1 MKAGLFGIAM
11 AVACAHGASAQ
22 SAPADAARFDAIVA
36 KHSSANGVPERLVRR
51 VIMRESRY
59 NPRAYNRGHY
69 GMMQIKHA
77 TAKSMGYQGDASGL
91 FDADTNLAY
100 AVRYLAGAYKV
111 AGGDEDKAVR
121 FYASGYYYDAK
132 RKGMLAA
139 IGLGRNGKFGP
150 PPAQVAAA
158 TPPATAPAPA
168 ARVETRIASTTPA
181 APPAPRVI
189 GADARPVLASVAPV
203 APAAVPVPPVAATR
217 PAATTSPAA
226 NARVAGAADAIGGLS
241 RVAAVQP
248 ASPVREAQAYAGS
261 RALGAPAELVDMATP
276 ARAGAVAVPLP
287 PTAPRQTA
295 AATPVAVPAT
305 AAVRATAATQT
316 AAVVAPLPPEREPQ
330 IVTGAIEPAAV
341 APRAKPRR
349 FGPPK

>member
-1 MKAGLFGIAM
+1 MKAGLFGIAV

-22 SAPADAARFDAIVA
+22 SAPADAAKFDAIVA

-77 TAKSMGYQGDASGL
+77 TAKSMGYQGAPSGL

-111 AGGDEDKAVR
+111 AGGDEDRAVR

-150 PPAQVAAA
+150 PPVQVAAA
-158 TPPATAPAPA
+158 TPAVAGPAPA

-181 APPAPRVI
+181 APSAPRVI

-203 APAAVPVPPVAATR
+203 APAPAAVPVPPVSAQRSAAL
-217 PAATTSPAA
+217 TSPAA

-241 RVAAVQP
+241 RVAAVQT
-248 ASPVREAQAYAGS
+248 ASPVREAQAYAGP
-261 RALGAPAELVDMATP
+261 RALAAPAELVDMAPP

-287 PTAPRQTA
+287 PVAPRQTA
-295 AATPVAVPAT
+295 AATPAAPTPAT
-305 AAVRATAATQT
+305 VRVSTQT

-330 IVTGAIEPAAV
+330 IVTGAIEPASV